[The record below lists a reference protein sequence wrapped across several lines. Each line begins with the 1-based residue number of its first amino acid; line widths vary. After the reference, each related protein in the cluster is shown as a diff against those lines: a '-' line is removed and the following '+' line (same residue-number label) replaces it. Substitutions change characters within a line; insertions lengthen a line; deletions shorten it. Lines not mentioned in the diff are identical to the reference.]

1 MTSLR
6 LHNTLTRSKDEF
18 IPLDPAHVRVYA
30 CGPTVY
36 DRIHV
41 GNARPIVVFDVLVR
55 LLRRLYPKV
64 TYVRNITDVDDKIIT
79 RAGERGIG
87 IDRLCADTIAC
98 FHEDVAALGAL
109 PPDHEPRATE
119 FIDDM
124 IAMIQ
129 TLIKGGF
136 AYAAEGHV
144 LFSVA
149 AMPAYGA
156 LSGRS
161 MEDMIAGARVEVAPY
176 KRDPAD
182 FVLWKPSSED
192 QPGWDN
198 PFSETPGRPGWH
210 IECSAM
216 AKHYLGP
223 TFDIHAGGLDLVFP
237 HHENEIAQSCC
248 AHGTDIMA
256 AYWLHNGYVTM
267 GEEKMSKSL
276 GNILAAHEAIA
287 AHRGETVRTALLAAH
302 YRAPVALTDDA
313 LAEARNVLDRLYRAV
328 GDVDA
333 DEGAVDEAF
342 LAALADD
349 LNTPAA
355 MARLHELAGA
365 ANRGDAD
372 AAVALKS
379 SAVLLGLLEKTDDDW
394 ARGDT
399 AKDGLDDA
407 AIEAAIEA
415 RKQARANRDFAAADA
430 IRDDLAANGILLED
444 GPDGTVLGGEAS
456 HMPAFLVSLQRW
468 PASIRMWQQGTG

>member
-55 LLRRLYPKV
+55 VLRRLYPKV

-248 AHGTDIMA
+248 AHDTDIMA

-379 SAVLLGLLEKTDDDW
+379 SAALLGLLEKTDDDW

-407 AIEAAIEA
+407 AIKAAIEA
-415 RKQARANRDFAAADA
+415 RKAARANRDFAAADA

-444 GPDGTVLGGEAS
+444 GPDGTTWRRS
-456 HMPAFLVSLQRW
+456 
-468 PASIRMWQQGTG
+468 

>member
-87 IDRLCADTIAC
+87 IDRLCDDTIAC

-129 TLIKGGF
+129 TLIEGGF

-333 DEGAVDEAF
+333 DESAVDEAF

-415 RKQARANRDFAAADA
+415 RKAARANRDFAAADA

-444 GPDGTVLGGEAS
+444 GPDGTTWRRS
-456 HMPAFLVSLQRW
+456 
-468 PASIRMWQQGTG
+468 

>member
-333 DEGAVDEAF
+333 DESAVDEAF

-379 SAVLLGLLEKTDDDW
+379 SAALLGLLEKTDDDW

-415 RKQARANRDFAAADA
+415 RKAARANRDFAAADA

-444 GPDGTVLGGEAS
+444 GPDGTTWRRS
-456 HMPAFLVSLQRW
+456 
-468 PASIRMWQQGTG
+468 

>member
-1 MTSLR
+1 MSGIR
-6 LHNTLTRSKDEF
+6 LYNTLTRSKDEF
-18 IPLDPAHVRVYA
+18 IPLDASHVRVYA

-55 LLRRLYPKV
+55 LLRRSFDRV

-79 RAGERGIG
+79 RAAERSIG
-87 IDRLCADTIAC
+87 IDRLCEDTIAC

-119 FIDDM
+119 FIGGMIDM
-124 IAMIQ
+124 IQA
-129 TLIKGGF
+129 LIDGGF
-136 AYAAEGHV
+136 AYVAEGHV

-149 AMPAYGA
+149 KMPAYGA

-161 MEDMIAGARVEVAPY
+161 MDDMIAGARVEVAPY

-182 FVLWKPSSED
+182 FVLWKPSSDD

-198 PFSETPGRPGWH
+198 PFSDTPGRPGWH

-216 AKHYLGP
+216 ARHYLGE

-267 GEEKMSKSL
+267 GDEKMSKSL
-276 GNILAAHEAIA
+276 GNILQAHEAIA
-287 AHRGETVRTALLAAH
+287 AHRGETVRAGLLGAH
-302 YRAPVALTDDA
+302 YRAPVALTEAA
-313 LAEARNVLDRLYRAV
+313 LVEARNVLDRLYRAV
-328 GDVDA
+328 GDALPD
-333 DEGAVDEAF
+333 DGAVDGTFLEA
-342 LAALADD
+342 LKDD

-365 ANRGDAD
+365 ANRGDGD

-379 SAVLLGLLEKTDDDW
+379 SAAVMGLLGRTADEW
-394 ARGDT
+394 ARGD
-399 AKDGLDDA
+399 AGAGSLGDDEIESMIA
-407 AIEAAIEA
+407 ARNEA
-415 RKQARANRDFAAADA
+415 RATRDFAAADT
-430 IRDDLAANGILLED
+430 IRDELAAAGILLED
-444 GPDGTVLGGEAS
+444 GAGGTS
-456 HMPAFLVSLQRW
+456 WRRS
-468 PASIRMWQQGTG
+468 

>member
-1 MTSLR
+1 MSGIR

-18 IPLDPAHVRVYA
+18 TPLDPSHVRVYA

-55 LLRRLYPKV
+55 LLRQSFERV

-79 RAGERGIG
+79 RAAERSIG
-87 IDRLCADTIAC
+87 IDRLCEDTIAC

-119 FIDDM
+119 FIGGM
-124 IAMIQ
+124 IEMIQ
-129 TLIKGGF
+129 TLIDGGF

-149 AMPAYGA
+149 KMPAYGA

-192 QPGWDN
+192 QPGWKN
-198 PFSETPGRPGWH
+198 PFSDTPGRPGWH

-216 AKHYLGP
+216 ARHYLGE

-276 GNILAAHEAIA
+276 GNILQAHKAIV
-287 AHRGETVRTALLAAH
+287 AHRGETVRAGLLGAH
-302 YRAPVALTDDA
+302 YRAPVALTEAA
-313 LAEARNVLDRLYRAV
+313 LVEARNVLDRLYRAV
-328 GDVDA
+328 GDAVA
-333 DEGAVDEAF
+333 EDEAVDGAF
-342 LAALADD
+342 LDALKDD

-365 ANRGDAD
+365 ANRGDGD
-372 AAVALKS
+372 AAIALKS
-379 SAVLLGLLEKTDDDW
+379 SAAIMGLLGQTGDGW
-394 ARGDT
+394 ARGDAGADSVGDAEIDAMIT
-399 AKDGLDDA
+399 ARN
-407 AIEAAIEA
+407 EA
-415 RKQARANRDFAAADA
+415 RAARDFAAADA
-430 IRDDLAANGILLED
+430 IRDELAAVGILLED
-444 GPDGTVLGGEAS
+444 GPGGTS
-456 HMPAFLVSLQRW
+456 WRRS
-468 PASIRMWQQGTG
+468 